1 MCAKN
6 YILSASHDL
15 SLWNLI
21 LELMEKSAQMG
32 KTEIQTPPCSRSPRQ
47 KVSLKNPS
55 EVKHLRLYSLCVAAC
70 CWGRSAAAHSPIQT
84 HPPPACFYIT
94 WKLRVA
100 FTFLNGWKKSKENYF
115 MTCKNYIRFKFQF
128 PSVKLNWDTAMP
140 ILLPVG

>member
-70 CWGRSAAAHSPIQT
+70 CWGRSTAAHSPIQT
-84 HPPPACFYIT
+84 HH
-94 WKLRVA
+94 
-100 FTFLNGWKKSKENYF
+100 
-115 MTCKNYIRFKFQF
+115 
-128 PSVKLNWDTAMP
+128 
-140 ILLPVG
+140 LPVFILPEN